1 MAEITA
7 SMVKELREKTD
18 APMMECKKALT
29 EAGGDLAKAEEIL
42 RVKLGNK
49 ASKAAAR
56 IAAEGVVA
64 IHIAGDGKL
73 GSIFEIN
80 SETDFVAKN
89 DEFLKLAA
97 DCAKL
102 VAEKNPADVAA
113 LSALALGEGTV
124 ESTRTA
130 LVGKIGEN
138 MSIRRF
144 VRISASGKLASYI
157 HGGSKIGVLVDL
169 VGGDEQLAKDLA
181 MHIAASKPKSLDA
194 SGVPAELLDMERRI
208 AIEKARE
215 AGKPESMLEKIAEGT
230 VQKYLK
236 DVTLLGQVFVK
247 AEDGK
252 QTIEQL
258 LKARGRIVS
267 PASRCSSLA
276 RASRRRSTTSPPR
289 WLRRRPLPQ
298 ATSKGL
304 QAMAVPKFRRIL
316 LKLSGE
322 ALMGDD
328 AYGINTAMLAG
339 IVAEIKAVTDLGVE
353 VGVVIGGGNIF
364 RGIGG
369 TATGMDRATAD
380 YMGMLATVMN
390 AMALSDAMRQAG
402 INARVQSAL
411 NIEQV
416 VEPYIRGKAIR
427 YLEEGKV
434 VIFGAGTG
442 NPFFTTDTAAALR
455 GSEIGAE
462 MVLKATKVDGIY
474 TADPKKDPAATRFS
488 RISFDEAISRNL
500 AVMDATA
507 FALCRDQ
514 KLPINVFSIFKTGAL
529 KRVVMGE
536 DEGTLVHV

>member
-1 MAEITA
+1 
-7 SMVKELREKTD
+7 MV
-18 APMMECKKALT
+18 
-29 EAGGDLAKAEEIL
+29 
-42 RVKLGNK
+42 
-49 ASKAAAR
+49 
-56 IAAEGVVA
+56 
-64 IHIAGDGKL
+64 
-73 GSIFEIN
+73 
-80 SETDFVAKN
+80 
-89 DEFLKLAA
+89 
-97 DCAKL
+97 
-102 VAEKNPADVAA
+102 
-113 LSALALGEGTV
+113 
-124 ESTRTA
+124 
-130 LVGKIGEN
+130 
-138 MSIRRF
+138 
-144 VRISASGKLASYI
+144 
-157 HGGSKIGVLVDL
+157 
-169 VGGDEQLAKDLA
+169 
-181 MHIAASKPKSLDA
+181 
-194 SGVPAELLDMERRI
+194 
-208 AIEKARE
+208 
-215 AGKPESMLEKIAEGT
+215 
-230 VQKYLK
+230 
-236 DVTLLGQVFVK
+236 
-247 AEDGK
+247 
-252 QTIEQL
+252 
-258 LKARGRIVS
+258 
-267 PASRCSSLA
+267 
-276 RASRRRSTTSPPR
+276 
-289 WLRRRPLPQ
+289 
-298 ATSKGL
+298 
-304 QAMAVPKFRRIL
+304 VPKFRRIL

-364 RGIGG
+364 RGIAG

-462 MVLKATKVDGIY
+462 IVLKATKVDGIY
-474 TADPKKDPAATRFS
+474 TADPKKDPAATRFA

-536 DEGTLVHV
+536 DEGTLVHVLEGS